1 MLGRYLCSKII
12 DGRLTGALSFGTD
25 ITEFRRAEE
34 KIRAS
39 LREKDIFLSEIHHRV
54 KNNLQVISSL
64 IGLQAISSGNPEL
77 IEMLNGIQGRIRS
90 MAMIHEKLYDAKD
103 FTQIELSSYVK
114 ALSQNLLNTH
124 NINPG
129 KIDLTI
135 QTEGEVYVDVTKA
148 IPCGLVLNELIS
160 NVLKH
165 AFPGDRKGKLQIIIS
180 ETKNAEVDIVVRDNG
195 VGLPDNIDI
204 HKPKTLGLELV
215 NGLVKNQLDGHIE
228 IRRDAGTELRFKFP
242 L

>member
-1 MLGRYLCSKII
+1 
-12 DGRLTGALSFGTD
+12 
-25 ITEFRRAEE
+25 
-34 KIRAS
+34 
-39 LREKDIFLSEIHHRV
+39 
-54 KNNLQVISSL
+54 
-64 IGLQAISSGNPEL
+64 
-77 IEMLNGIQGRIRS
+77 
-90 MAMIHEKLYDAKD
+90 MAMIHEKLYNTND
-103 FTQIELSSYVK
+103 FNRIELSNYVK
-114 ALSQNLLNTH
+114 VLSQDLFNTH
-124 NINPG
+124 NINPR

-135 QTEGEVYVDVTKA
+135 QTAEEVFVDVTKA

-180 ETKNAEVDIVVRDNG
+180 ETKNAEIDIAVRDNG

-215 NGLVKNQLDGHIE
+215 NGLVKNQLDGQIE
-228 IRRDAGTELRFKFP
+228 VRQDAGTELWFKFP